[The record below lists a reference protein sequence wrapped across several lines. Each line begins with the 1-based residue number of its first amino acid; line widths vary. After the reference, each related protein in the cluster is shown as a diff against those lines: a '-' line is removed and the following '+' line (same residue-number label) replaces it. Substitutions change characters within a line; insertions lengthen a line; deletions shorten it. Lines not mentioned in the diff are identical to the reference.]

1 MRNISL
7 NEVTSV
13 TLDYCKL
20 RIKIFA
26 RKLIRLSGDASRDD
40 IEKEASA
47 VAKLCT
53 SGTSERIVAVL
64 GHGWLPRNPSYYY
77 IDMEYCPMT
86 LEEYNEMDDLL
97 GSVKN
102 ENLKAVVLLAL
113 HLSLGLRYIHQNGI
127 AHRDLKPRNSCQT
140 R

>member
-1 MRNISL
+1 M
-7 NEVTSV
+7 
-13 TLDYCKL
+13 
-20 RIKIFA
+20 
-26 RKLIRLSGDASRDD
+26 RLSGDASRDD

-86 LEEYNEMDDLL
+86 LEEYNEMDNVKDDPWPL
-97 GSVKN
+97 GGVKK

-113 HLSLGLRYIHQNGI
+113 HLSLGLHYIHQNGI